1 MNEHQT
7 QKISKFLSLVLR
19 HQPESL
25 GITLDPQGWTEVKA
39 LVAKMR
45 PKFPGIDK
53 ATLDYVVENNNKK
66 RFSYNKDQTM
76 IRASQ
81 GHSVTVELDYA
92 PTLPPETLYHGTVPQ
107 FLDAIRTDG
116 LLKMS
121 RHQVHL
127 SRDIDT
133 AANVGSRR
141 GEAVILKVR
150 AGEMHRDGFDF
161 FVSENGVW
169 LTETVPPGYIIF
181 P

>member
-25 GITLDPQGWTEVKA
+25 GITLDPQGWTDVKT

-45 PKFPGIDK
+45 SKFPGIDK
-53 ATLDYVVENNNKK
+53 ATLDDVVENNNKK

-92 PTLPPETLYHGTVPQ
+92 PTLPPETLYHGTVPR
-107 FLDAIRTDG
+107 FLEAIRKDG

-133 AANVGSRR
+133 AAGVGSRR
-141 GEAVILKVR
+141 GEAVILKVK

-169 LTETVPPGYIIF
+169 LTDMVPPSYILF